1 MASQRHSLHE
11 FQNTTETNIEN
22 FCVDTFIFYKIA
34 SFYSDERH
42 DECISTLNIT
52 NVCMMLMWTAVSVT
66 GLLIAISVNFIII
79 FIIIIIIR
87 KTVAIDDISK
97 LLTV

>member
-1 MASQRHSLHE
+1 MASQRHSLHG
-11 FQNTTETNIEN
+11 FQNTTEINIEN
-22 FCVDTFIFYKIA
+22 FCVDTFIFYKMA

-52 NVCMMLMWTAVSVT
+52 NACMMMMWTAVSVT
-66 GLLIAISVNFIII
+66 GLLIAI
-79 FIIIIIIR
+79 IIIIIR
-87 KTVAIDDISK
+87 KTVAINDISK

>member
-1 MASQRHSLHE
+1 MASQRHSLHG
-11 FQNTTETNIEN
+11 FQNTTEINIEN
-22 FCVDTFIFYKIA
+22 FCVDTFIFYKMA

-52 NVCMMLMWTAVSVT
+52 NACMMMMWTAVSVT
-66 GLLIAISVNFIII
+66 GLLIAI
-79 FIIIIIIR
+79 IIIIIIR
-87 KTVAIDDISK
+87 KTEAINDISK